1 MNENDLKFYIDN
13 LLNNLQNE
21 TPVDNFSE
29 LDLFSKI
36 LSKSM
41 SIKNGK
47 ILDTKEQEFIINA
60 LFACK
65 DASRCP
71 FNKKTFVKMSV
82 NDIENMFK

>member
-1 MNENDLKFYIDN
+1 
-13 LLNNLQNE
+13 
-21 TPVDNFSE
+21 
-29 LDLFSKI
+29 
-36 LSKSM
+36 M

-71 FNKKTFVKMSV
+71 FNKNFVKMSV
-82 NDIENMFK
+82 NDIENMFSNV